1 MYLMFF
7 FKQKT
12 AYEMRISDWSSDVCS
27 SDLNETIKRGNPD
40 LQPFRAWQAE
50 IGAEWYFA
58 SDSLLNVAAFYKKID
73 SFVTQ
78 ITTPQTVDEITFQ
91 VTVPGNGD
99 GATVKGFEVGYRQ
112 SFANWL
118 PAPFDG
124 FGVQTRDRESVVG
137 GKESVSKCRSRWWPI
152 H

>member
-1 MYLMFF
+1 MTRPTLTDPSPR
-7 FKQKT
+7 QSIQT
-12 AYEMRISDWSSDVCS
+12 NPG
-27 SDLNETIKRGNPD
+27 NETIKRGNPD

-78 ITTPQTVDEITFQ
+78 ITTPQTVDEITYQ

-99 GATVKGFEVGYRQ
+99 GATVKGFEVGK
-112 SFANWL
+112 
-118 PAPFDG
+118 
-124 FGVQTRDRESVVG
+124 DRKSGGEGKGGAGRGESG
-137 GKESVSKCRSRWWPI
+137 GR
-152 H
+152 

>member
-1 MYLMFF
+1 
-7 FKQKT
+7 
-12 AYEMRISDWSSDVCS
+12 MRISDWSSDVCS
-27 SDLNETIKRGNPD
+27 SDL
-40 LQPFRAWQAE
+40 FRAWQAE

-78 ITTPQTVDEITFQ
+78 ITTPQTVNEITFQ

-99 GATVKGFEVGYRQ
+99 GATVKGFEVCYRQ

-124 FGVQTRDRESVVG
+124 FGEIGSASCRQRVG
-137 GKESVSKCRSRWWPI
+137 Q
-152 H
+152 

>member
-1 MYLMFF
+1 
-7 FKQKT
+7 
-12 AYEMRISDWSSDVCS
+12 MRISDWSSDVCS
-27 SDLNETIKRGNPD
+27 SDL
-40 LQPFRAWQAE
+40 FRAWQAE

-99 GATVKGFEVGYRQ
+99 GAPVKGFEVGYRQ

-118 PAPFDG
+118 PAHFDG
-124 FGVQTRDRESVVG
+124 FGVQTTTGRAS
-137 GKESVSKCRSRWWPI
+137 
-152 H
+152 

>member
-1 MYLMFF
+1 MTLTLIPIFMRREKILYMISSFFFF

-27 SDLNETIKRGNPD
+27 SDLTNPGNETIKRGNPD

-99 GATVKGFEVGYRQ
+99 GVTVKGFEVGYRQ
-112 SFANWL
+112 SFANWQIGR
-118 PAPFDG
+118 AHG
-124 FGVQTRDRESVVG
+124 
-137 GKESVSKCRSRWWPI
+137 
-152 H
+152 